1 MIAPKLVLGTGI
13 RLLAF
18 IVLVTT
24 AVVAFRQ
31 GGAFGVGFGVLATL
45 GAVSDAIVLIVLGV
59 VVWKGDDW
67 AQPDE
72 DDRLDAAQAAALANV
87 PNDELMIAVS
97 SEIPGTVRTDGHGYR
112 FTQAGV
118 NEWAGRRAK

>member
-59 VVWKGDDW
+59 VVWTRR
-67 AQPDE
+67 
-72 DDRLDAAQAAALANV
+72 RLGA
-87 PNDELMIAVS
+87 
-97 SEIPGTVRTDGHGYR
+97 T
-112 FTQAGV
+112 
-118 NEWAGRRAK
+118 